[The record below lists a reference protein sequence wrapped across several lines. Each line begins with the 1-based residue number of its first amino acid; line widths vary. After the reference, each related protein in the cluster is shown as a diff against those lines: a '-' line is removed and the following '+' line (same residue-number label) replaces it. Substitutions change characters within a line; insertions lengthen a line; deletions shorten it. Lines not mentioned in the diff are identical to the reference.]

1 MGMPVESIDQRFI
14 IEGGCTGAKGA
25 VPEGGL
31 DAAANV
37 KAPTKVCAKSIQHL
51 LDAGQGVF

>member
-1 MGMPVESIDQRFI
+1 MPVESIDQRFI